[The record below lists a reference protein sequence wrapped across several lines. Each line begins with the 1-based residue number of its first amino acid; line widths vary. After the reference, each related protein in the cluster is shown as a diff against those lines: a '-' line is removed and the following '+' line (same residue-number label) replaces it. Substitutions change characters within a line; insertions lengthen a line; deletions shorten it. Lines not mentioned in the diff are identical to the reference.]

1 MLLCIL
7 LLDKIKLS
15 INYFIGSFFLFG
27 VVQQKRSLRGL
38 CTLWETVFCYLYE
51 GNFNVEFRGQL
62 DSYVVHL
69 IVDKEEYVFSILT
82 SDEMIDKEYVLN
94 LIDTVIFE

>member
-1 MLLCIL
+1 M
-7 LLDKIKLS
+7 
-15 INYFIGSFFLFG
+15 
-27 VVQQKRSLRGL
+27 RGL
-38 CTLWETVFCYLYE
+38 CTLWEIVFCYLHE
-51 GNFNVEFRGQL
+51 GNFNVEFRVQL

>member
-1 MLLCIL
+1 M
-7 LLDKIKLS
+7 
-15 INYFIGSFFLFG
+15 
-27 VVQQKRSLRGL
+27 RGL
-38 CTLWETVFCYLYE
+38 CTLWEIIFYYLHE

>member
-1 MLLCIL
+1 MVV
-7 LLDKIKLS
+7 
-15 INYFIGSFFLFG
+15 FLFG

-38 CTLWETVFCYLYE
+38 CNLWEIVFCYLHE

-69 IVDKEEYVFSILT
+69 IVDREEYVFSILT

>member
-1 MLLCIL
+1 M
-7 LLDKIKLS
+7 
-15 INYFIGSFFLFG
+15 
-27 VVQQKRSLRGL
+27 RGL
-38 CTLWETVFCYLYE
+38 CTLWEIVFYYLHE